1 MKEITKF
8 NAKGTALLK
17 VSVPFNTGA
26 AHKKLRIENF
36 DFKNQTPK
44 SSNKLKL
51 LVVFL
56 LGTLRYHVVKVF
68 LISLVYVLSDIEMIR
83 D

>member
-17 VSVPFNTGA
+17 VSVPFNTGE

-51 LVVFL
+51 LLVFL

-68 LISLVYVLSDIEMIR
+68 LISLV
-83 D
+83 